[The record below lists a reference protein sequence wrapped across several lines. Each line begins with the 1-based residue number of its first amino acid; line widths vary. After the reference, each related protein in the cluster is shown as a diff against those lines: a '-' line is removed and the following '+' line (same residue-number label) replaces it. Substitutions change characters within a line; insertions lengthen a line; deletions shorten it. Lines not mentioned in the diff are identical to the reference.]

1 MFTNAKT
8 ELDLFDDLIDV
19 AIRAAQTDMYS
30 TVDTQTDDL
39 RQEVIDDNL
48 VARE

>member
-1 MFTNAKT
+1 
-8 ELDLFDDLIDV
+8 
-19 AIRAAQTDMYS
+19 MYS